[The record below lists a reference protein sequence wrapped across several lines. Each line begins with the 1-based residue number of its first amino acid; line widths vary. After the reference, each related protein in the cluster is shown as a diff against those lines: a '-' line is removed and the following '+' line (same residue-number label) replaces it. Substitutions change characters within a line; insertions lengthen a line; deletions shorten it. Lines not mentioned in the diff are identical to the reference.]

1 MSHPSTDLAA
11 PPFRRCLYCMS
22 YVEAMDV
29 PAAAEDEWTVC
40 DDCLARKREPGLWSR
55 IEAAN
60 AAELAYL
67 ILLEIPQVS
76 SPGTQQ
82 ALRRLAQRRTELLQQ
97 TNQK

>member
-1 MSHPSTDLAA
+1 MSPSSAEPTAL
-11 PPFRRCLYCMS
+11 PFRRCLYCMS
-22 YVEAMDV
+22 YVEALDV
-29 PAAAEDEWTVC
+29 SAGAEEEWTVC